1 MSDLKESIKN
11 CYDAVQKLKEIL
23 DINDLE
29 KEDIAK
35 LFAVMNELYVK
46 GKQHGRKECIDYLS
60 AFTC

>member
-35 LFAVMNELYVK
+35 LFVK
-46 GKQHGRKECIDYLS
+46 NAQGVKKIVSRSQIW
-60 AFTC
+60 